1 MEVSMDGLRKRLV
14 KSYNS
19 LVYRLN
25 QGIEDDSVSVDKH
38 EIEEH
43 LDSIRNCIVTLAFT
57 RMEGQWEEMHE
68 DTEFLQFDPEE
79 D

>member
-1 MEVSMDGLRKRLV
+1 MDGLRKSLV

-57 RMEGQWEEMHE
+57 SLEGQWEEMHE
-68 DTEFLQFDPEE
+68 DTEFLEFDPEE